1 MEKKFES
8 LKEIIQKYFKK
19 PEFEKNNLLLQ
30 IRRDWKKFVSKDAA
44 THTKPYKIYQRKLY
58 VAADN
63 SIWISE
69 LRFYKDDIINKIK
82 DNYTGVNVRD
92 IHFIVR

>member
-1 MEKKFES
+1 MEKKFKS
-8 LKEIIQKYFKK
+8 IKEIIQQYFKK
-19 PEFEKNNLLLQ
+19 PDFEKNNLLFK
-30 IRRDWKKFVSKDAA
+30 IRKDWKNFVSEDAA
-44 THTKPYKIYQRKLY
+44 NHTAPYKIHQRKLY

-63 SIWISE
+63 SIWVSE

-82 DNYTGVNVRD
+82 DNYAGLNVRD